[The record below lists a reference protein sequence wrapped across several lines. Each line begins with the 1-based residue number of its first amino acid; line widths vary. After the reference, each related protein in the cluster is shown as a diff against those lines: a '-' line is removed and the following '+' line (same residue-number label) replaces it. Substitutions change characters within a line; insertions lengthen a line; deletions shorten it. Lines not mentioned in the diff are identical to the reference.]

1 MIPLLLLA
9 GCFVYVSDRYQAD
22 ERALEAMSSDEVI
35 IEKTDYGWFFD
46 GAGKEDALIFYPGA
60 KVQETAYAPLLHE
73 LASAGTDVFLVK
85 MPARLAVFSID
96 KAGSI
101 MDRYD

>member
-46 GAGKEDALIFYPGA
+46 EPSEEKALIFYPGA
-60 KVQETAYAPLLHE
+60 KVQEITYAPLLHE
-73 LASAGTDVFLVK
+73 LSRKGEE
-85 MPARLAVFSID
+85 I
-96 KAGSI
+96 I
-101 MDRYD
+101 EWE